1 MSSDTHSCVICG
13 EVGLSASEVQTH
25 LFIHAE
31 VSPSCPFCSLSSI
44 SLDELHYHIAV
55 AHAETS
61 AGKPST
67 LPPPASRENGAR
79 GGADGREADDALSSA
94 RQRPAPSQGP
104 RKSRSPSGG
113 QKATSSP
120 DGADTTDGA
129 MPVVAARATD
139 STRPRGEK
147 YGSFLGRLGESQSE
161 RRRLDGGVSDRGSQ
175 EAEVEAPS
183 PSRCRQKGVEDV
195 RVECP
200 FCGLKESGEQQI
212 LQHLQS
218 VHADA
223 MDTPQKAASRPSS
236 QGGERNMGRVAC
248 PVCDTTLCS
257 ERELQ
262 LHVEQHFSGGEVGAL
277 EDELLAEALQ
287 NEEVVRRQ
295 EEDRRESEEFR
306 RLQREHGMDGRGG
319 FARQAQR
326 SLQRDMERGAI
337 SPLEL
342 HERRAQLLQGLADGR
357 DDGNTRTAGLTAA
370 LARVYGTGAAVRDV
384 ARVWLAADTSHYRG
398 DGGDRGWGCGYRN
411 LQMLMSS
418 LARLDRFSFLGLQ
431 GGARMPGIPRLQALV
446 EAAWEQG
453 FDPQGA
459 SNFAGKL
466 RGTRAWIGTTELY
479 ALLTSQRVRCRVV
492 DFHRATGEGGTHP
505 LLFAWVTDYFRGGG
519 HERVPPPAQ
528 LVVSTRLPP
537 LYLQHQGHSRT
548 VVGLEERRDG
558 TLWLLI
564 FDPAHSAQTTDQL
577 LRAATGNTA
586 AAAAATAAL
595 RPFRRPVGALRHR
608 QYQVLAAET
617 TELTDAEREVSAYES
632 HGHTHTHLPYR
643 QEGTAS

>member
-306 RLQREHGMDGRGG
+306 RLQ
-319 FARQAQR
+319 AQR

-617 TELTDAEREVSAYES
+617 TELTDAEREA
-632 HGHTHTHLPYR
+632 R
-643 QEGTAS
+643 RTASQVFVAERIP

>member
-1 MSSDTHSCVICG
+1 THSCVICG
-13 EVGLSASEVQTH
+13 EVGLSASEVQMH

-31 VSPSCPFCSLSSI
+31 VSPSCPFCSLSGV
-44 SLDELHYHIAV
+44 SLDELHFHIAV

-61 AGKPST
+61 ASAGAPSP
-67 LPPPASRENGAR
+67 LPPPPPPASRENGAR

-94 RQRPAPSQGP
+94 RPAPSQGP
-104 RKSRSPSGG
+104 WKCRSPSGG
-113 QKATSSP
+113 QKARNITP
-120 DGADTTDGA
+120 QQPTTNLA
-129 MPVVAARATD
+129 NSKITIKLFKSQLHPAAIIATYSQVLSHFVAH
-139 STRPRGEK
+139 
-147 YGSFLGRLGESQSE
+147 
-161 RRRLDGGVSDRGSQ
+161 
-175 EAEVEAPS
+175 
-183 PSRCRQKGVEDV
+183 DV

-223 MDTPQKAASRPSS
+223 MDTPQKAASRPPS
-236 QGGERNMGRVAC
+236 GERNVGRAAC
-248 PVCDTTLCS
+248 PLCDATLCS

-262 LHVEQHFSGGEVGAL
+262 LHVEQHFSGVHYTRDTGEAGVL

-326 SLQRDMERGAI
+326 SLERDMERGVI

-342 HERRAQLLQGLADGR
+342 HERRAQLLEGLADGR
-357 DDGNTRTAGLTAA
+357 DNGNTRTAGLTAA

-384 ARVWLAADTSHYRG
+384 ACVWLAADTSHYRG

-446 EAAWEQG
+446 EEAWEQG

-466 RGTRAWIGTTELY
+466 RGTRAWIGATELY

-505 LLFAWVTDYFRGGG
+505 LLFAWVTDYFRGRG
-519 HERVPPPAQ
+519 HERAPPPGQ

-558 TLWLLI
+558 TVWLLI
-564 FDPAHSAQTTDQL
+564 FDPAHSAQTTDRL

-586 AAAAATAAL
+586 VATAAVATAAL
-595 RPFRRPVGALRHR
+595 RPFRRPLGALRHR

-617 TELTDAEREVSAYES
+617 TELTDAEREA
-632 HGHTHTHLPYR
+632 R
-643 QEGTAS
+643 RTASQVFVAERIP

>member
-1 MSSDTHSCVICG
+1 MSSATHSCVICG

-31 VSPSCPFCSLSSI
+31 VSPSCPFCSLSGV
-44 SLDELHYHIAV
+44 SLDELHFHIAV
-55 AHAETS
+55 AHTETS
-61 AGKPST
+61 ASAGAPSP
-67 LPPPASRENGAR
+67 LPPPPPPASRENGAR

-94 RQRPAPSQGP
+94 RPAPSQGP
-104 RKSRSPSGG
+104 WKCRSPSGG

-120 DGADTTDGA
+120 DGADTADGA
-129 MPVVAARATD
+129 KPVVAARAAD

-147 YGSFLGRLGESQSE
+147 YGSFPGRLEESRSE
-161 RRRLDGGVSDRGSQ
+161 RWRLEGGVSERGPK
-175 EAEVEAPS
+175 EAEAEAPS
-183 PSRCRQKGVEDV
+183 PSRCRRKGVEDV

-223 MDTPQKAASRPSS
+223 MDTPQKAASRPPS
-236 QGGERNMGRVAC
+236 QGGERNVGRAAC
-248 PVCDTTLCS
+248 PLCDATLCS

-262 LHVEQHFSGGEVGAL
+262 LHVEQHFSGGEAGVL

-326 SLQRDMERGAI
+326 SLERDMERGVI

-342 HERRAQLLQGLADGR
+342 HERRAQLLEGLADGR
-357 DDGNTRTAGLTAA
+357 DNGNTRTAGLTAA

-384 ARVWLAADTSHYRG
+384 ACVWLAADTSHYRG

-446 EAAWEQG
+446 EEAWEQG

-466 RGTRAWIGTTELY
+466 RGTRAWIGATELY

-505 LLFAWVTDYFRGGG
+505 LLFAWVTDYFRGRG
-519 HERVPPPAQ
+519 HERAPPPGQ

-558 TLWLLI
+558 TVWLLI
-564 FDPAHSAQTTDQL
+564 FDPAHSAQTTDRL

-586 AAAAATAAL
+586 VATAAVATAAL
-595 RPFRRPVGALRHR
+595 RPFRRPLGALRHR

-617 TELTDAEREVSAYES
+617 TELTDAEREA
-632 HGHTHTHLPYR
+632 R
-643 QEGTAS
+643 RTASQVFVAERIP